1 MEIRTE
7 EILLIVGII
16 TVSFAFAAFYI
27 FCYWRLFQKA
37 DQPGWFA
44 LIPLFNMLVVLKLI
58 GRPWWWLLLMLIPPI
73 NVLVSVL
80 MVFDVARVFGKRTGF
95 AFGLL
100 FFSGVFLPLLAL
112 GDAEYTAPAQSA
124 FSS

>member
-16 TVSFAFAAFYI
+16 TVSLAFAAFYI
-27 FCYWRLFQKA
+27 YCYWRLFQKA
-37 DQPGWFA
+37 NQPGWFA

-73 NVLVSVL
+73 NVLVGVL
-80 MVFDVARVFGKRTGF
+80 MVFDIARVFGKSTGF

-100 FFSGVFLPLLAL
+100 FLSAVFLPILAL
-112 GDAEYTAPAQSA
+112 GDAAYTAPSQSA
-124 FSS
+124 FSP